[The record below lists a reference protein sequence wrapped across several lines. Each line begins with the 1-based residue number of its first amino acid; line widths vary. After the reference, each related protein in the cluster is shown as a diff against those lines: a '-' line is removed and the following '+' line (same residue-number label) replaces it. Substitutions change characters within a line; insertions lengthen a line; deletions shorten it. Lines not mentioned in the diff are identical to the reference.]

1 MNDFHEIMKNFDNK
15 KKTGLSNDKVGMISL
30 KLQLN
35 RYYGGKFA
43 LKAITGTVVLHAGKQ
58 HNLLWNRMFV

>member
-1 MNDFHEIMKNFDNK
+1 MENFDNK
-15 KKTGLSNDKVGMISL
+15 TTGLLNDKVGMISL

-35 RYYGGKFA
+35 QYYGGKFA
-43 LKAITGTVVLHAGKQ
+43 LKAVTGTVVLHTGKQ